1 MQDSTESTNL
11 QPDGAG
17 LRHGWLLLIHQLPPK
32 PDYLRVKV
40 RRRLARVGAVPVR
53 PSVYLLP
60 AGEETAEDFAW
71 LRREL
76 VAEGGDAVV
85 VAASF
90 VSGLTDAEARG
101 LFELDRNERYA
112 AVAEEAR
119 AELERLASDASSA
132 RGGVD
137 GVVVRLRRRLDDV
150 VAMDFFDAAGRAAAE
165 HAVQRVAHLA
175 QEAEMV
181 SGERTAEPVVRP
193 GSTWVTRRGV
203 RVDRMASSWLIRR
216 FIDAAARFEFVN
228 PESYRHETGQL
239 RFDMYDGE
247 FTHEGER
254 CTFET
259 LLARFHLDDAAL
271 RKVGELV
278 HDVDCKDGKFGRPET
293 AGLAAL
299 VQGIEAR
306 HAGDA
311 ERIAEGE
318 RIFDG
323 LHAYFGRATG

>member
-1 MQDSTESTNL
+1 M
-11 QPDGAG
+11 
-17 LRHGWLLLIHQLPPK
+17 LIHQMPPK

-40 RRRLARVGAVPVR
+40 RRRLARIGAVPVR

-60 AGEETAEDFAW
+60 AGDETAEDFAW

-90 VSGLTDAEARG
+90 VSGLTDAEARE
-101 LFELDRNERYA
+101 LFKLDRNERYA
-112 AVAEEAR
+112 AVAGEAR
-119 AELERLASDASSA
+119 AELERLTSDAPSA
-132 RGGVD
+132 RGGVE
-137 GVVVRLRRRLDDV
+137 GVVVRLRRRLDEV
-150 VAMDFFDAAGRAAAE
+150 VAMDFFDAPGRAAAE

-175 QEAEMV
+175 RERESEAM
-181 SGERTAEPVVRP
+181 SMERTAETVVAP

-203 RVDRMASSWLIRR
+203 RVDRMASAWLIRR
-216 FIDAAARFEFVN
+216 FIDPDARFEFVR
-228 PESYRHETGQL
+228 PEGYEHEAGHL

-254 CTFET
+254 CTYET
-259 LLARFHLDDAAL
+259 LLARFGLDDAAL

-278 HDVDCKDGKFGRPET
+278 HDVDCKDGKFGRPEA

-299 VQGIEAR
+299 IQGIEAG

-318 RIFDG
+318 RIFEG
-323 LHAYFGRATG
+323 LYAYFGARPD